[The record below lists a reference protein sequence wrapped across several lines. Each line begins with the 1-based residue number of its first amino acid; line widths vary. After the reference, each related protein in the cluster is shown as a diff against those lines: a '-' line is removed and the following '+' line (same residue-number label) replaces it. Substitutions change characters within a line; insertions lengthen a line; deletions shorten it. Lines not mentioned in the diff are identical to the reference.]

1 MRVREKVKDFMTAL
15 VDGKTTKIGA
25 GMLVAVMVVV
35 VVVVVVQ
42 ERKNVKLASLSAKR
56 TKRLRANER
65 RKFDKGVSTTSRER
79 EKKLC

>member
-25 GMLVAVMVVV
+25 EMLVAVMVV